1 MSKKNITI
9 SHDRLPSSIWKNHTP
24 QQCRKTMP
32 FPRAYRRLVDNNQHH
47 PEGWCCDKSY
57 RERPLLSTTRRHLR
71 VVVLQLRHTAQLP
84 FNSNPSNC
92 LRVVVFNSNP
102 SNCLRVVVLQR
113 CCSDP
118 RRDMLK
124 RTREIRM
131 FPGLCGAPALSG
143 RSLSAYVPLRGES
156 ERERPREHRMSESF
170 YNLNMGLNSNAAAPT
185 QWHRVSRRTRDR
197 CGSR

>member
-1 MSKKNITI
+1 
-9 SHDRLPSSIWKNHTP
+9 
-24 QQCRKTMP
+24 MP

-57 RERPLLSTTRRHLR
+57 RERPLLSTTRRRLR
-71 VVVLQLRHTAQLP
+71 VVVLQLRLAAQLP
-84 FNSNPSNC
+84 LITDS
-92 LRVVVFNSNP
+92 

-156 ERERPREHRMSESF
+156 ERGRRFAEGESACADR
-170 YNLNMGLNSNAAAPT
+170 LVRCA
-185 QWHRVSRRTRDR
+185 SRA
-197 CGSR
+197 